1 MYSSRAPGVPGEMG
15 SMSKPLPA
23 ERAAAV
29 RMSYLH
35 LADLEKPCLVCCAT
49 PWKDLPASLVRVE
62 KVLDPRVS
70 RFLLPPCPLSW
81 KIEKGPLPGPSQ
93 ANLLPA
99 AFPESA
105 NQPTPLLF
113 SSYVSCPQAS
123 FGTYLDLL
131 YFLYSVR
138 DSATPLTVNLFEVK
152 REGLSHQVQLSPA
165 AGSCGRPL
173 DEVCWSDFAKSTRR
187 VLHKRFSCKGTLL
200 NKFLG
205 FFTE

>member
-1 MYSSRAPGVPGEMG
+1 MLGMLCNTLKRSSSQPRKGREGSGPQSLSVP
-15 SMSKPLPA
+15 SAHP
-23 ERAAAV
+23 
-29 RMSYLH
+29 
-35 LADLEKPCLVCCAT
+35 
-49 PWKDLPASLVRVE
+49 
-62 KVLDPRVS
+62 
-70 RFLLPPCPLSW
+70 PLSW

-113 SSYVSCPQAS
+113 SSYASCPQAS